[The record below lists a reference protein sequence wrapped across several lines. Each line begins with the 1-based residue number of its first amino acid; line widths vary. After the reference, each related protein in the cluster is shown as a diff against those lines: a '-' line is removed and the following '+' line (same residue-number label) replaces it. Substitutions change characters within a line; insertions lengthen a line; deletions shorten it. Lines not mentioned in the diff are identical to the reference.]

1 MAATVNNGST
11 IAAALHAVAPLLRAT
26 DKRDDR

>member
-1 MAATVNNGST
+1 VNNGST